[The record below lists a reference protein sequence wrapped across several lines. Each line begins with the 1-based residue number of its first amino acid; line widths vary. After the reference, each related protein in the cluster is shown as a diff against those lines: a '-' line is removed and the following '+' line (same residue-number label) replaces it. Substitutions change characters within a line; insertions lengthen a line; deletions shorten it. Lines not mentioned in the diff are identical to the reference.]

1 MMDSQPLQIH
11 ATSRLSLVMSRSAVR
26 VRSSALSLVALPP
39 SCQAPDKCLIRVMHR
54 GVAYATICSS
64 KVGYDESLERTAMT
78 ASSAGEEDCSL
89 VPEGPTKHG
98 RPVRLNEI
106 EGQ

>member
-1 MMDSQPLQIH
+1 
-11 ATSRLSLVMSRSAVR
+11 MS
-26 VRSSALSLVALPP
+26 
-39 SCQAPDKCLIRVMHR
+39 PDKCFIRVMHR